1 MSLFSYFS
9 LFLIERLRQS
19 DELDGGV
26 LEIMSG
32 HQPDECHHSTVP
44 ASPQSLVWLVRL
56 FLILDPTVKRCDTLD
71 ELLPKRFKL

>member
-1 MSLFSYFS
+1 MKKVLSAAVSTVTMKFTILLNVSFFIFS

-44 ASPQSLVWLVRL
+44 ASPQSPV
-56 FLILDPTVKRCDTLD
+56 
-71 ELLPKRFKL
+71 